1 MNCARVSHEFWAQV
15 PIQLY
20 KQLLYYAPDRMTRHI
35 PPPCSCHSDRGY
47 DDIVDDNDWRT
58 LLQLLGLRQLGTY
71 NCRIR
76 YFIPRRAMR
85 CRNLRKSSHHF
96 SRLYFVNI
104 QCVCVFHLKCII
116 QRAIGNVFIVYY
128 GWNYD
133 LSHFILL

>member
-1 MNCARVSHEFWAQV
+1 MLKESLCMLCELCACITRILNASTY
-15 PIQLY
+15 IQL
-20 KQLLYYAPDRMTRHI
+20 LCYAPDRMTRHI

-58 LLQLLGLRQLGTY
+58 QLQLLGLRQLGTY

-85 CRNLRKSSHHF
+85 YRNLRKSSHHL
-96 SRLYFVNI
+96 SRSCFVNI

-116 QRAIGNVFIVYY
+116 Q
-128 GWNYD
+128 
-133 LSHFILL
+133 SEQ